1 MTKLRELVRI
11 GATFALLG
19 AGALGMLVVA
29 IPTLGLARRF
39 YSEVIGRWIGIGVLR
54 MSGIRYRVHGSPAS
68 PSIQTVYVSNHTS
81 TIDVFVLI
89 ALALPRTRF
98 FLSGFLRK
106 LIPIGIIGTLIRIF
120 WTVPQEYPERRREIF
135 KRADRIL
142 RETGDSVYLS
152 PEGMR
157 VTTGEIGAFNKG
169 SFHLATSLHAQIVPI
184 FIAIPREI
192 NPGMG
197 YDAKP
202 GTTDVYFLPPIDTSS
217 WQLADLE
224 QNRDA
229 VRELFVRV
237 HAAVRATGELP
248 EFLGLESTRPVPA
261 LEAVSV

>member
-1 MTKLRELVRI
+1 MRRTRTLLRT
-11 GATFALLG
+11 GAAFAVLTVG
-19 AGALGMLVVA
+19 SVVMLIAA
-29 IPTLGLARRF
+29 ILTLGLARRF
-39 YSEVIGRWIGIGVLR
+39 YSEVVGRWIGAGVLR
-54 MSGIRYRVHGSPAS
+54 VAGIRYRVHGAPAS
-68 PSIQTVYVSNHTS
+68 SSVQTVYVSNHTS
-81 TIDVFVLI
+81 TLDVFLLI

-106 LIPIGIIGTLIRIF
+106 LVPIGIIGTLIRIF
-120 WTVPQEYPERRREIF
+120 WTVPQEFPERRREIF

-184 FIAIPREI
+184 YIAIPREI
-192 NPGMG
+192 DPGMG

-202 GTTDVYFLPPIDTSS
+202 GSTDIYFLPAIDTSA
-217 WQLADLE
+217 WRLADLE
-224 QNRDA
+224 RNRDS

-237 HAAVRATGELP
+237 HDAMRSTGELP
-248 EFLGLESTRPVPA
+248 DSLGVTEHAPA
-261 LEAVSV
+261 LGAATA